1 MESYHDSI
9 GETSTSTGTGALTLA
24 GAQIGHLAFSTLPTG
39 ITFPYAIWN
48 EDVPS
53 EWEVGIG
60 SISGSTLRRGL
71 TDLEIT
77 SGRTLH
83 LDATTISA
91 SDGDAI
97 SSWTDLSGNGNH
109 AVQATGSKQP
119 LYKTGI
125 QNGLPVVRF
134 DGSDDQL
141 DAPISADATVTLFIV
156 AFKRTAAGGSAK
168 VLVSFGGSW
177 VIYTNTGDGA
187 GWLIYDGFVRSLGS
201 TPTTATLL
209 GAVFN
214 STASYDPY
222 VNGVV
227 GTNFNPDD
235 GYSTQ
240 TELRIGGWDSQ
251 WGDYDI
257 GEIILY
263 NSALS
268 STDREKVENY
278 LMLKWLPSISTPRI
292 LSSSNTNDTVN
303 FSAGTKRV
311 YLTLPAAKATLP
323 DIQTFTSNGTWI
335 KPPGA
340 VNVTAYLIGQ
350 GGGGGAGG
358 RGPAGN
364 VRRGG
369 GGGAGGA
376 VTMVTLAA
384 DDLGATES
392 VVVGSAANGGA
403 AQTVDS
409 TDGATGTAGTATQFG
424 TKVYAP
430 GGSGGQGGG
439 FNNTGGAAGAAVGV
453 TSHFQQVSV
462 AGGAAA
468 AAGGT
473 GGTGTT
479 STTGVPT
486 GGGAAS
492 GITSADAD
500 SSGAGNGGSL
510 SQGIVAVTTAG
521 GSAASGGTGSIGGN
535 GNSYPWLFGTTL
547 GTGGGGGRSSKTAAG
562 GAGGNGG
569 NYGAGGGGGGASLNG
584 NASGAGGNGGG
595 GICVVVSW

>member
-311 YLTLPAAKATLP
+311 YLTLPAAKASLP
-323 DIQTFTSNGTWI
+323 DIQTFTSNGTWT

-358 RGPAGN
+358 QGPAGN

-369 GGGAGGA
+369 GGGASGA

-392 VVVGSAANGGA
+392 VIVGSAANGAPALTALETSTNGA
-403 AQTVDS
+403 N
-409 TDGATGTAGTATQFG
+409 GTAGTATQFG
-424 TKVYAP
+424 TKINAP
-430 GGSGGQGGG
+430 GGNAGVGGG
-439 FNNTGGAAGAAVGV
+439 FNNTGGTGGAAVGV
-453 TSHFQQVSV
+453 TSHFQQVSS
-462 AGGAAA
+462 AGGAASVTGGVGA
-468 AAGGT
+468 NTTSLPTGVPIGGAAGG
-473 GGTGTT
+473 
-479 STTGVPT
+479 
-486 GGGAAS
+486 
-492 GITSADAD
+492 GITS
-500 SSGAGNGGSL
+500 GNVAGNGGGAGSI
-510 SQGIVAVTTAG
+510 SQGIFVTAVAGGNNGTTAG
-521 GSAASGGTGSIGGN
+521 VAPQN
-535 GNSYPWLFGTTL
+535 GNSAPWVFGITL
-547 GTGGGGGRSSKTAAG
+547 GTGGGGGAGIGQAGANG
-562 GAGGNGG
+562 GAYGG
-569 NYGAGGGGGGASLNG
+569 GGGGGGASLNG
-584 NASGAGGNGGG
+584 TASGAGGNGGG